1 MLLKKTT
8 VFVLVFVVLFSSI
21 AFAVDVN
28 KQKQEAAE
36 KLLAL
41 GILSGF
47 EDGSLRLEENITREQ
62 FATLAVKLLN
72 KDSEVEKYKK
82 DSIFKDV
89 KKDRWSVGYIN
100 VAVNEGLIVGR
111 GDGTFDPSDKITHGE
126 ILTILVRLLG
136 YDKTVDQSK
145 KWPQNYVDKAKE
157 LGINIAD
164 GIDPSTP
171 AIRGDVVV
179 YVDKSLIVKLNEV
192 SRR

>member
-1 MLLKKTT
+1 MFKKATS
-8 VFVLVFVVLFSSI
+8 FLLVFVIMFSSM
-21 AFAVDVN
+21 AFATDID
-28 KQKQEAAE
+28 KQRQESAE
-36 KLLAL
+36 KLIAM
-41 GILSGF
+41 GILTGF

-72 KDSEVEKYKK
+72 KESEAEKLKK

-100 VAVNEGLIVGR
+100 VAVNQGLIVGR
-111 GDGTFDPSDKITHGE
+111 GDGTFAPSANITHGE

-136 YDKTVDQSK
+136 YTNTVDPNK

-157 LGINIAD
+157 LGIDIAN
-164 GIDPSTP
+164 GIDPSAP

-179 YVDKSLIVKLNEV
+179 YIDKSLIVKLNGV
-192 SRR
+192 SRK

>member
-1 MLLKKTT
+1 MFKRTT
-8 VFVLVFVVLFSSI
+8 VFVLVFVILFGSVAFSS
-21 AFAVDVN
+21 DVN
-28 KQKQEAAE
+28 KQRQEAAE
-36 KLLAL
+36 RLIAM
-41 GILSGF
+41 GILTGF
-47 EDGSLRLEENITREQ
+47 EDGSLGLEQNITREQ
-62 FATLAVKLLN
+62 FATLAVRLLAME
-72 KDSEVEKYKK
+72 DEVEKFKK

-89 KKDRWSVGYIN
+89 KKDRWSAGYIN
-100 VAVNEGLIVGR
+100 IAVNQGLIVGR
-111 GDGTFDPSDKITHGE
+111 GDGTFAPSDKITHGE